1 MGIKTTKHIILSTS
15 TLSFGRWL
23 FVVWFLFCA
32 PKQALSQSL
41 HAKYGSEFL
50 RVGAGAKALSMGG
63 AQAAITEGVS
73 AAYWNPAGLR
83 SVGEVQ
89 IMYMHSERFGG
100 IVGYD
105 YGSLALP
112 LPQDRGVLA
121 LSFFR
126 QGVDN
131 IANTLDAWDPN
142 RGNNGG
148 PKANVEQYITRFSA
162 TDMAWYVSYAS
173 EQAPGD
179 LPIYYGGSLKFIR
192 QKLGP
197 FAHAWGY
204 SVDLGAQG
212 QWEEWLWG
220 IQWIDATTLRKV
232 WMVNQDEFDGY
243 EEVFGD
249 QHPEGSDEYV
259 RPSLRM
265 GVARS
270 FLYKE
275 WTINAAF
282 DLLSMFEGREAYY
295 LNLGSWSLEPRLG
308 VEGVFRERLSLRLGL
323 TDLYEDP
330 LSGWTMRPT
339 LGMGV
344 EVYKFAIDYGF
355 MGFAGSGAELGS
367 THRVSVRLLWD

>member
-1 MGIKTTKHIILSTS
+1 MYTS
-15 TLSFGRWL
+15 RLYSRRWL
-23 FVVWFLFCA
+23 FVVLLLFCV
-32 PKQALSQSL
+32 PEQTLSQSL

-63 AQAAITEGVS
+63 AQVAISQGVS

-83 SVGEVQ
+83 SVEDVQ

-112 LPQDRGVLA
+112 LSQDRGVLA
-121 LSFFR
+121 LTFFR

-142 RGNNGG
+142 RGDTGG

-162 TDMAWYVSYAS
+162 TDMAWYLSYAS
-173 EQAPGD
+173 GQAPGD

-197 FAHAWGY
+197 FANAWGY
-204 SVDLGAQG
+204 SLDLGAQG
-212 QWEEWLWG
+212 RWKEWFWG

-232 WMVNQDEFDGY
+232 WTVNQDQFDGY

-249 QHPEGSDEYV
+249 QTPGGSDEYV
-259 RPSLRM
+259 RPSLRI
-265 GVARS
+265 GIARS

-275 WTINAAF
+275 WTVNASF
-282 DLLSMFEGREAYY
+282 DVLSMFEGREAYY
-295 LNLGSWSLEPRLG
+295 LNLGSWSLEPCLG
-308 VEGVFRERLSLRLGL
+308 VEGVFREHLSLRMGL
-323 TDLYEDP
+323 TDLYQDP
-330 LSGWTMRPT
+330 LSGLTMRPT
-339 LGMGV
+339 FGMGV

-367 THRVSVRLLWD
+367 THRVSVRLVWD

>member
-1 MGIKTTKHIILSTS
+1 MH
-15 TLSFGRWL
+15 
-23 FVVWFLFCA
+23 VM
-32 PKQALSQSL
+32 SQSL

-63 AQAAITEGVS
+63 AQAAISRGVS

-83 SVGEVQ
+83 TVEDVQ

-105 YGSLALP
+105 YGSVALP
-112 LPQDRGVLA
+112 LPQDRGVLG

-142 RGNNGG
+142 RGENGG

-162 TDMAWYVSYAS
+162 TDMAWYISYAS

-204 SVDLGAQG
+204 SLDLGAQG
-212 QWEEWLWG
+212 SWNEWFWG

-232 WMVNQDEFDGY
+232 WTVNQDQFDGY

-249 QHPEGSDEYV
+249 QSPEGSDEYV

-265 GVARS
+265 GIARS
-270 FLYKE
+270 FQYKE
-275 WTINAAF
+275 WTFNTAF
-282 DLLSMFEGREAYY
+282 DVLSMFEGREAYY

-308 VEGVFRERLSLRLGL
+308 VEGVFRDRLSLRVGL
-323 TDLYEDP
+323 TDLYQDP

-367 THRVSVRLLWD
+367 THRVSVRLVWD